1 MTKEEIEKLN
11 EMTEEPTVIFKLIS
25 DKRALAVETEDE
37 HYRIMEIS
45 GYDLNVSFNRDLLKS
60 IEDVENLLDGLK
72 EMFRRLI
79 MKDLLE
85 NPENETNKESD

>member
-1 MTKEEIEKLN
+1 MTQEEIDKLN

-25 DKRALAVETEDE
+25 DRQAMAVETEDE
-37 HYRIMEIS
+37 HYRVMEIS

-60 IEDVENLLDGLK
+60 VEDVESLLDGLK

-85 NPENETNKESD
+85 NPESTTNKESD

>member
-1 MTKEEIEKLN
+1 MTQEEIEKLN
-11 EMTEEPTVIFKLIS
+11 EMTDEPTITFKLLS
-25 DKRALAVETEDE
+25 DKRAMAVETEDE

-60 IEDVENLLDGLK
+60 IDDVENLLDGLK

-85 NPENETNKESD
+85 NTESVTNKESD